1 LPHANGGIP
10 AWRARMRRYFDRY
23 NELANGVL
31 RSLSLD
37 MPEIDL
43 DGLRAIPMPARRA
56 VSPPPVEE
64 RSGR

>member
-1 LPHANGGIP
+1 
-10 AWRARMRRYFDRY
+10 
-23 NELANGVL
+23 
-31 RSLSLD
+31 